1 MRLFR
6 HFILGLLILSS
17 TVALAGNV
25 KSTKDEQKQA
35 VEPKCPSNQTYCC
48 IGQDAEGFDIC
59 GCYSQEQCLEAD
71 NN

>member
-1 MRLFR
+1 MRFR
-6 HFILGLLILSS
+6 HYFILGLLVLSS
-17 TVALAGNV
+17 PAALAESTKRV
-25 KSTKDEQKQA
+25 KSEQKQA
-35 VEPKCPSNQTYCC
+35 VEPKCPSEQTYCC

>member
-1 MRLFR
+1 MQLFR

-17 TVALAGNV
+17 TVALAGNA
-25 KSTKDEQKQA
+25 KSTEDQQKQA
-35 VEPKCPSNQTYCC
+35 VEPKCPNEQTYCC